1 MKAELIYK
9 GNGVFILQ
17 NQNIELTENATYVT
31 DLTILDQRS
40 KAQNRLI
47 HQFMKNIANRLN
59 ESDLKVQDV
68 IKYETD
74 WNTQKVKELIF
85 RPVQESLYKK
95 KSTTKLNKNELDLI
109 FDTIIQALASKG
121 IDTANLIKE

>member
-17 NQNIELTENATYVT
+17 SQIELTENATYVT

-121 IDTANLIKE
+121 IDTVDLIRE